1 MKKLFVLFIVLFS
14 NLCLVACKDKINS
27 IKINE
32 ESFPAI
38 IDINSLDN
46 ELSKI
51 KLEVLNENEEVT
63 YVDFSKNMVSEED
76 YAKLVNPGTYTIEIA
91 YEGFKTSLTL
101 TIEDPKAY
109 SVKVVYPNGN
119 PVTSGVSVQW
129 CTGNTCL
136 LPVAVNNQ
144 GVAYNSIDD
153 ADYYIHI
160 EGIPSGYTYDPN
172 AYTANKNNKKVIIN
186 LIPVNSTSG
195 EGTVSNPIVV
205 SEGAFNVNYDG
216 AGQANMKYYTFTP
229 SVSGTYTIKSLAM
242 DKHALNEIDPYICF
256 LGTETDMSK
265 IDVSGNVD
273 SKININFNHTFV
285 AEAGVSYTFII
296 FVSSAT
302 KFPASFDIVIAK

>member
-76 YAKLVNPGTYTIEIA
+76 YAKLANPGTYTIEIA